1 MTILISFDG
10 KSDLIEDT
18 KELYSEGWMKLYRDY
33 LLMIKVL
40 DKNENYWPD
49 S

>member
-18 KELYSEGWMKLYRDY
+18 KELYPEGWMKLYRAY
-33 LLMIKVL
+33 FLMIKIL
-40 DKNENYWPD
+40 DKNEKDWPD